1 MATNLEF
8 INSFKNTTG
17 GIATFQLTN
26 IFSDKYDVYKIVY
39 EYKGNDIS
47 GYVRFKLIDSGGS
60 VISDAEYSKAS
71 LAMRSYNTFFE
82 NKNNGTSTNMGEVG
96 YNQDF
101 GAGGEMTIFNP
112 YDSSSFTFAINSNAG
127 GTTSGGNLFG
137 YKSINSHNVAE
148 QITGLEFSVTGGGSY
163 YFNYIQASIY
173 GVK

>member
-1 MATNLEF
+1 MAGNLEF

-26 IFSDKYDVYKIVY
+26 IFSDKYDVYKIFY
-39 EYKGNDIS
+39 EYKGNDVS

-60 VISDAEYSKAS
+60 VISDAEYAAAS

-82 NKNNGTSTNMGEVG
+82 NKNNGTKTNMGEAG

-112 YDSSSFTFAINSNAG
+112 YDSSRFTFAINSNAG
-127 GTTSGGNLFG
+127 GTTSSGDLFG
-137 YKSINSHNVAE
+137 YKSINAHQVAE

-163 YFNYIQASIY
+163 DFDYISASVY

>member
-8 INSFKNTTG
+8 INSFENTTG

-39 EYKGNDIS
+39 EYKGNDVS
-47 GYVRFKLIDSGGS
+47 GYVYSKLIDGSGS
-60 VISDAEYSKAS
+60 VISNAEYARAG

-82 NKNNGTSTNMGEVG
+82 TKNNGTSTNMGAVG

-112 YDSSSFTFAINSNAG
+112 YDSSSYTFAINSNAG
-127 GTTSGGNLFG
+127 GTTSSGSLFG
-137 YKSINSHNVAE
+137 WKSICVHKVAE

-163 YFNYIQASIY
+163 DFNYISASVY

>member
-8 INSFKNTTG
+8 INSFQNTTG
-17 GIATFQLTN
+17 GIYTFQLTN

-39 EYKGNDIS
+39 EYKGNDVS

-60 VISDAEYSKAS
+60 VISNAEYAKAS

-112 YDSSSFTFAINSNAG
+112 YDSSSFTFATNNNAG
-127 GTTSGGNLFG
+127 GTTSSGNLFG

-163 YFNYIQASIY
+163 DFNYIKASIY

>member
-8 INSFKNTTG
+8 INSFENNTG

-39 EYKGNDIS
+39 DYKGNDIS
-47 GYVRFKLIDSGGS
+47 GYVRSRLIDSGGS
-60 VISDAEYSKAS
+60 VISGAEYSYAS
-71 LAMRSYNTFFE
+71 LAMRSYNVFFQ
-82 NKNNGTSTNMGEVG
+82 NKVNGTGTWMGETG

-101 GAGGEMTIFNP
+101 GAGGELTVYNP

-127 GTTSGGNLFG
+127 GTTAGGSLLG
-137 YKSINSHNVAE
+137 YKSIYSHNVAE
-148 QITGLEFSVTGGGSY
+148 QITGWEFVVTGGGSY
-163 YFNYIQASIY
+163 DFDRIQASVY